1 MNTQI
6 KAIYEN
12 GVFRPLGPVPLIEH
26 QEVILSVG
34 TAVDDNL
41 ADLATQ
47 FFGHQGVEL
56 QPHPAVAVRSAPDF
70 NE

>member
-1 MNTQI
+1 MRTHI

-12 GVFRPLGPVPLIEH
+12 GVFRPLGPVPLVEH

-34 TAVDDNL
+34 TDVDDNL

-56 QPHPAVAVRSAPDF
+56 QPHPIVPPRPAPDF
-70 NE
+70 GE